1 MLKTVKSRERL
12 MNLIYTTLTLGSL
25 GVMISLITK
34 SAFFGIVS
42 IFAIYGLSQ
51 ALLQFVTWVYDG
63 ER

>member
-25 GVMISLITK
+25 GIMISLITK

-51 ALLQFVTWVYDG
+51 VVLQFVTWVYNG

>member
-1 MLKTVKSRERL
+1 MLRTVKSRERL

-25 GVMISLITK
+25 GVILSLITK

-42 IFAIYGLSQ
+42 VFAIYGISQ
-51 ALLQFVTWVYDG
+51 VVLQFVTWVYDG